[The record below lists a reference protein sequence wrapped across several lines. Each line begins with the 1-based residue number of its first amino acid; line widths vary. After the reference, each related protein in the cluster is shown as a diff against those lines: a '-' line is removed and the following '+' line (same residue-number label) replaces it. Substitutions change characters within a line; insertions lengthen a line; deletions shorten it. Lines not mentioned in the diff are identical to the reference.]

1 MIARR
6 IFLAITFAAT
16 LIVPTA
22 VARAQSGG
30 SGQSATQPASVPTPG
45 YALIEYFKIEPGK
58 AAEYRKLEQEV
69 WVPIHRERVKQRIIK
84 SWWSWGVR
92 FPGGSDREYDRVIIT
107 TFDKFTD
114 VETPYPPEIFAKVFP
129 NSTAADLVA
138 RTLAISKLVRS
149 ELVALLDNTTST
161 GEAQIPKFAQI
172 GFHKPEFG
180 KTLEAVEM
188 ERKQWKPIHQERV
201 NRGILNAWMLFGA
214 RFPGGTNREYGYI
227 TINFF
232 DKFGSLETLYP
243 PELVAKVH
251 PNLKFVDLTAQTGA
265 VVKMVRSELL
275 TLVDYVQ

>member
-30 SGQSATQPASVPTPG
+30 SGQSATQPASAQPPG

-92 FPGGSDREYDRVIIT
+92 FPGGSGREYDRVIIT

-114 VETPYPPEIFAKVFP
+114 VETPYPPEIFTKVFP
-129 NSTAADLVA
+129 NTTAADLVA
-138 RTLAISKLVRS
+138 RTLALSKLVRS

-172 GFHKPEFG
+172 GFHRPESG
-180 KTLEAVEM
+180 KALEAVEM

-201 NRGILNAWMLFGA
+201 NRGILNAWMLLGA
-214 RFPGGTNREYGYI
+214 RYPGGTNREYGYI

-232 DKFGSLETLYP
+232 DKFGSLETQYP
-243 PELVAKVH
+243 PEIVAKVH
-251 PNLKFVDLTAQTGA
+251 PNLKFVDLVAQTGA

>member
-1 MIARR
+1 MTTRR
-6 IFLAITFAAT
+6 IFLAITFAVMF
-16 LIVPTA
+16 IVSTA
-22 VARAQSGG
+22 VTRAQSG
-30 SGQSATQPASVPTPG
+30 SSQQSATQPASASLPR

-92 FPGGSDREYDRVIIT
+92 FPGGSGREYDRVIIT
-107 TFDKFTD
+107 TFDKFTA
-114 VETPYPPEIFAKVFP
+114 VETPYPPEIFTKVFP
-129 NSTAADLVA
+129 NATAADLVA
-138 RTLAISKLVRS
+138 RTLALSKLVRS
-149 ELVALLDNTTST
+149 ELVAMLDNTAST

-172 GFHKPEFG
+172 GFHKPEYG

-188 ERKQWKPIHQERV
+188 ESKQWKPIHQERV

-214 RFPGGTNREYGYI
+214 RYPGGTNREYGYI

-232 DKFGSLETLYP
+232 DKFESLETQYP
-243 PELVAKVH
+243 PEIVAKVH
-251 PNLKFVDLTAQTGA
+251 PNLKFVDLVAQTGA